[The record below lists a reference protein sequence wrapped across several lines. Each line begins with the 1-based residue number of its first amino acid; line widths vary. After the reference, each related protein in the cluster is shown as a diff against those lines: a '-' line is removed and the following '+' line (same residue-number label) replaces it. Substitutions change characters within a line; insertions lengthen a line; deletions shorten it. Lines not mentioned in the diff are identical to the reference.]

1 VTFGADLSLQLGQ
14 SSPHVG
20 PRPPNQRAGPWPFKG
35 VASRNVGSPE
45 SPYVDWH
52 VEPTVLD
59 DLTNTVVI
67 GAFEGW
73 NDAGEAATTAVAR
86 LIARWRAKPLA
97 SIDPEEFIDFSV
109 TRPQVELHA
118 ELRQIRWPATNL
130 HLGRMDDGR
139 SVVLLT
145 GPEPQ
150 LRWRTYCREVTA
162 ILQRANVSVVVLLGA
177 LLADVPHTRPTRVTR
192 TAGTRSLAAGYDAA
206 LSRYEG
212 PTGIV
217 GVLADACRVAGID
230 ALSIWAAVPHYLP
243 GNQSPRAAL
252 AMLEAVGDLFG
263 EAAVPIDLHVE
274 AAAFDRQVGEVVD
287 ADDDMRH
294 YVSQLEERFDEGD
307 SDDDVDDD
315 DDDDTDADIE
325 LRSPDDMLVNGS
337 LTDAEG
343 RPLSGD
349 ALAEELERFLRDQGR
364 GRE

>member
-1 VTFGADLSLQLGQ
+1 VSQ
-14 SSPHVG
+14 
-20 PRPPNQRAGPWPFKG
+20 RPPDVEQ
-35 VASRNVGSPE
+35 VASRSVGS
-45 SPYVDWH
+45 SGSSGSSH
-52 VEPTVLD
+52 VEWHLEPAVLD
-59 DLTNTVVI
+59 GLTNTVVI
-67 GAFEGW
+67 AAFDGW

-86 LIARWRAKPLA
+86 LVTRWRAKPLA
-97 SIDPEEFIDFSV
+97 SIDPEEFVDFSV
-109 TRPQVELHA
+109 SRPHVELH
-118 ELRQIRWPATNL
+118 EDQRRIRWPSTDL
-130 HLGRMDDGR
+130 SLGQMDDGR
-139 SVVLLT
+139 PVILMT

-150 LRWRTYCREVTA
+150 LRWRTYCQEVTA
-162 ILQRANVSVVVLLGA
+162 ILQHGHASVVVLLGA

-192 TAGTRSLAAGYDAA
+192 TAGTKRLAASYEAT

-307 SDDDVDDD
+307 PDDDTDDDSDDD
-315 DDDDTDADIE
+315 DDDDSDFGVE

-349 ALAEELERFLRDQGR
+349 ALAEELERFLRDQGTS
-364 GRE
+364 